1 MNEEAQAEAL
11 KLLNKL
17 FVYKAEWLGYDMFKL
32 YTQPSYFPEIT
43 GVESCVLIGG
53 RGTGKTTVL
62 KELSYSGQYIQ
73 SPNSITDNSYIGLY
87 YKVESNKMSA
97 FSASGKSDTEWI
109 KPFAHYVNL
118 ILISLI
124 ADMLLWLEEN
134 NYVSDIN
141 FDDYKWKIFKQIF
154 ESGDISNFTELKM
167 LIQRELNHMEN
178 YINNNIH
185 AYYNFTILGG
195 PFDALIEA
203 LISLNFFQNKNIF
216 ILFDEY
222 ENFSKYQQEVVN
234 TLIKQA
240 SGKKYSFKIGVR
252 ELGWKSRVTLNNQ
265 ELRSPSDY
273 RKIEI
278 QSEMEAGFEK
288 FATSV
293 CEGRL
298 LTLFKELGIDEI
310 PSVKNLFLNI
320 SVEDEAEMLGILEVV
335 AKSPKYNQVSKKLS
349 SLHPF
354 KIWFLCEWL
363 KKCTPTE
370 IVLNYKKDQK
380 GWDVR
385 YDNYKYAMLFAVR
398 DKKVGIRKFYS
409 GWNTLVLMAGS
420 NIRFML
426 QLVEFCLKIH
436 ILEGNSMKEPITVAN
451 QTKAAFKVGLSN
463 FEELEGLDVNGNFI
477 MKLLQGLGRIFELLA
492 KHPIGHAPEVN
503 QFSLSEGIPS
513 LKLKKSVPLKLKIND
528 LIDLSISHLALRRSI
543 STKLSQNEPRAFDY
557 SIHPIYS
564 ALFQISHRKKRK
576 LSLNLQDIEALINN
590 PKTVIDKIMQRHNR
604 ANLPDADLDLKDVT
618 SGTQLR
624 LFD

>member
-1 MNEEAQAEAL
+1 MNEAQEKAL
-11 KLLNKL
+11 QLINKL
-17 FVYKAEWLGYDMFKL
+17 FVYKAEWLGHDMFKL

-62 KELSYSGQYIQ
+62 KGLSYSGQYIQ
-73 SPNSITDNSYIGLY
+73 SPGSIENNNYIGIY

-97 FSASGKSDTEWI
+97 FSASGKSDNEWI

-118 ILISLI
+118 ILSSLI
-124 ADMLLWLEEN
+124 ADMLLWLDEN
-134 NYVSDIN
+134 NYLPDIN

-154 ESGDISNFTELKM
+154 GSDNISNFTNLKM
-167 LIQRELNHMEN
+167 LIQGELNNMEN
-178 YINNNIH
+178 YINNNIQ
-185 AYYNFTILGG
+185 APYNFTILGG
-195 PFDALIEA
+195 PVDALIESLA
-203 LISLNFFQNKNIF
+203 SLNFFHNKSIF

-278 QSEMEAGFEK
+278 QSEIEVGFEK

-298 LTLFKELGIDEI
+298 LILFKELGLDEI
-310 PSVKNLFLNI
+310 PAVKDLFLSI
-320 SVEDEAEMLGILEVV
+320 SVEAEAEMLGILETVNKIPNCKKV
-335 AKSPKYNQVSKKLS
+335 FKKLP

-363 KKCTPTE
+363 KNSNPNE
-370 IVLNYKKDQK
+370 IVISYKKDQK

-385 YDNYKYAMLFAVR
+385 YDNYKYAMLFAIR
-398 DKKVGIRKFYS
+398 DRKVGIRKFYS
-409 GWNTLVLMAGS
+409 GWNTLVLMASS

-436 ILEGNSMKEPITVAN
+436 ILEGNDINEPIAVHN
-451 QTKAAFKVGLSN
+451 QTKAAFNVGLSN

-503 QFSLSEGIPS
+503 QFSLSEGVPI
-513 LKLKKSVPLKLKIND
+513 LKPRRSVPPNLKIND

-564 ALFQISHRKKRK
+564 ALFQISHRRKRK
-576 LSLNLQDIEALINN
+576 LILNLQDIEALINN
-590 PKTVIDKIMQRHNR
+590 PKTVIEKIMQRHNR
-604 ANLPDADLDLKDVT
+604 ADLSDADIDLKDVT